1 MMADA
6 KPGAGKGSAWVGRLA
21 WPLLGMAITL
31 GLWAVA
37 ARYISDVDVIRSAF
51 APQAGLKALLHLLGS
66 GELWPHISTSL
77 QRIAIALVLA
87 LSIGVPLGLC
97 LGLSPLFAR
106 ISGPTFQFLRMVSPL
121 SWMPLAVMALGVG
134 EAPVIFLLA
143 FATVWPI
150 MLNTAA
156 GVAALDPA
164 WMRLAHSLSAT
175 RWETIARVVLPG
187 CISHILTGF
196 RLAVGIGWIVLVPAE
211 MLGVSSGL
219 GYFVLDTRD
228 RLAYDELMAGIVVI
242 GCLGFVLDWL
252 ARTVSSHWLQ
262 RG

>member
-1 MMADA
+1 MMQGGQRWAA
-6 KPGAGKGSAWVGRLA
+6 RLA

-31 GLWAVA
+31 ALWALA
-37 ARYISDVDVIRSAF
+37 ARHISDVEAIRSAF
-51 APQAGLKALLHLLGS
+51 APQAGLKALVQLLGS
-66 GELWPHISTSL
+66 GELWPHIRMSL
-77 QRIAIALVLA
+77 ERIAIALALA
-87 LSIGVPLGLC
+87 LAIGVPLGLC

-187 CISHILTGF
+187 CTSHILTGF

-211 MLGVSSGL
+211 MLGVSSGM

-252 ARTVSSHWLQ
+252 ARTVSSRWTQ
-262 RG
+262 RGKPG